1 MSKYYLI
8 LDYKCYSANAALF
21 ILLVLISYV
30 ILLMR
35 SVWQRVTAGVCPVT
49 ASSAV
54 VLRTQP
60 RAVVRQQSYE

>member
-1 MSKYYLI
+1 MFKYYLI
-8 LDYKCYSANAALF
+8 LKYRRYSVNAVLF

-35 SVWQRVTAGVCPVT
+35 SVWQRVTAGGCPVT

-60 RAVVRQQSYE
+60 RAVGPPTIL